1 MKEIEDTIFDNGMAV
16 NCIVAANRLVEIMQE
31 NKTNCLKGVED
42 PRIRKTM
49 WFLNSYVFG
58 QMATIN
64 MASEWD
70 ALYRQHKQEG

>member
-1 MKEIEDTIFDNGMAV
+1 MKEIEDTIFDNEMAV

-42 PRIRKTM
+42 LRIRRTM

-58 QMATIN
+58 QMTTIS
-64 MASEWD
+64 MASEWEE
-70 ALYRQHKQEG
+70 LYQQYKQER